1 MPLEQNATILAVAT
15 AAACVGYY
23 IGKSASLH
31 QTNGD
36 KGASSPGVCGDG
48 GDGGDGDGEDI
59 DKFINTSDDC
69 KMVLYPPRSMVT
81 VR

>member
-1 MPLEQNATILAVAT
+1 MMPLEQNATILAVAT
-15 AAACVGYY
+15 VAACVGYY
-23 IGKSASLH
+23 IGKSAGLH

-36 KGASSPGVCGDG
+36 KGVSSPGVCG
-48 GDGGDGDGEDI
+48 GGDGDGEDI
-59 DKFINTSDDC
+59 DKFINTPDDC